1 MLTIASRLD
10 VMNRLGRAMADGTRS
25 RILLSLLEKPGYP
38 AQLARNLE
46 LTRTNV
52 SNHLAC
58 LRACGIVVAIP
69 EGRRTRYEIADPHI
83 TRALESLM
91 DAVLMVD
98 ESQPCVDDCCV
109 PHRQRRRHERRR
121 NQRVRLLLRHAQAPV
136 RRTEEHGPW
145 WKDTELMFPITAG
158 VFCITAF
165 ILDHTVS
172 PPPPSP
178 ATGSALIAGGWTFI
192 PALSGNS

>member
-1 MLTIASRLD
+1 MAHRPRQRSQRQQGSGKDGTGRQQPSLPYHIGQQTVYSHHMLTIASRLD

-38 AQLARNLE
+38 AQLARDLE

-98 ESQPCVDDCCV
+98 ESQPCVDDCC
-109 PHRQRRRHERRR
+109 
-121 NQRVRLLLRHAQAPV
+121 AP
-136 RRTEEHGPW
+136 
-145 WKDTELMFPITAG
+145 A
-158 VFCITAF
+158 
-165 ILDHTVS
+165 
-172 PPPPSP
+172 P
-178 ATGSALIAGGWTFI
+178 AKGKA
-192 PALSGNS
+192 